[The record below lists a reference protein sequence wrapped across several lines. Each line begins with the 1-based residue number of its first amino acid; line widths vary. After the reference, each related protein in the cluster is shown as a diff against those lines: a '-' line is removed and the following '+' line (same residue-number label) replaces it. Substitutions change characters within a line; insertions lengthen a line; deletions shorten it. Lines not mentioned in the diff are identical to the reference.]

1 MKVNRKLLNT
11 SRLLHVYVSMALLTL
26 MVFFA
31 VTGITLNHPEW
42 FANDQAEINEHV
54 IELPEQLL
62 DQSQQG
68 QLLAYLHQQPWFS
81 GKRLTVERDEYE
93 LFISDKGPGVHL
105 SVMVDLETGETF
117 VEQTNYGMWAK
128 LNDLHKGRNSGGLWR
143 FIIDL
148 SAFLMIVFSFT
159 GLVLALAQRRIN
171 RTLSLSLITTLAVF
185 LCYLFYV

>member
-1 MKVNRKLLNT
+1 MRINRKLLNT

-42 FANDQAEINEHV
+42 FANKQAEIKELV
-54 IELPEQLL
+54 VELPEQLL
-62 DQSQQG
+62 DESQQG
-68 QLLAYLHQQPWFS
+68 QLLVYLHQKPWFS

-93 LFISDKGPGVHL
+93 LFISDKGPGVHF
-105 SVMVDLETGETF
+105 SITVDLETGEAF

-128 LNDLHKGRNSGGLWR
+128 LNDLHKGRNSGGLWS

-148 SAFLMIVFSFT
+148 SAFLMIVFSIT
-159 GLVLALAQRRIN
+159 GLLLALAQRRIN
-171 RTLSLSLITTLAVF
+171 RTLSLSLVTTLAVF